1 MYENLNER
9 YEFKF
14 EVKKS
19 LKDYLEDTK
28 DARSKLK
35 AEAKDW
41 KTAAKRVEDM
51 YAAAWNY
58 QVAESKFTAATEK
71 APAHIELEDP
81 KGVSNKWRAAAQADE
96 NLGKDIVAD
105 I

>member
-1 MYENLNER
+1 MYEDLNER
-9 YEFKF
+9 YEFKW

-19 LKDYLEDTK
+19 LKAYLEDTK

-35 AEAKDW
+35 AEAQDW
-41 KTAAKRVEDM
+41 NTAAKRVDDM

-58 QVAESKFTAATEK
+58 QVAESKYTAATEAK
-71 APAHIELEDP
+71 PASIELQDP

-96 NLGKDIVAD
+96 DLGKDIVSD